1 MKKINITTGLLL
13 AYLAVMS
20 VIGWPGKQE
29 APDYKQYFLIIGIT
43 LAVILLLRFLQVY
56 RQKMREKQKTERQER
71 D

>member
-29 APDYKQYFLIIGIT
+29 APDYKQYFLIMGIT
-43 LAVILLLRFLQVY
+43 LAVILLLRFFQV
-56 RQKMREKQKTERQER
+56 RRLKMREKQKAERQET